1 METNRFSDY
10 SVPRLSIAMKHLQVA
25 LSTVG
30 EDPDA
35 SQMILLVA
43 KEVAIATTE
52 KIKKTRQAN
61 PFFIIPLNHERTTAI
76 VL

>member
-10 SVPRLSIAMKHLQVA
+10 SVPRLSLAMKHLQVA
-25 LSTVG
+25 LSIVDG
-30 EDPDA
+30 DHEA
-35 SQMILLVA
+35 NHMILIVA
-43 KEVAIATTE
+43 KEVAIAITE
-52 KIKKTRQAN
+52 TIKKTRQAN